1 VNETGDVE
9 RVVEHVHD
17 QLPSDGAQ
25 WPGGWPGEAEAALLD
40 AVLSIGTVYGG
51 PETGVR
57 GAVGRWRQHREGVPL
72 DDLDALASIT
82 PQDLAGVLDSRQR
95 LSGGRLKA
103 PDAQTQTLKSLFR
116 PASPVHSWTPSEGH
130 LRSEPVERE
139 LCDDQFVAA
148 TISNEN
154 LGAWLLRCNPKT
166 WDLPGFMADGND
178 LIDDWTVVD
187 NYRSRIMAPGQR
199 VVFWVSGDSRLMA
212 RGIWGIGQVTS
223 AAHDGIPGA
232 LDPDNIEYWLDME
245 AAAAVRNDVD
255 LDIPLL
261 DAPVTDVD
269 LRAAGISDLEVQ
281 IQPRVSN
288 PSWIS
293 KEQLARLESLLPPW
307 PDEPEVEHEVTITK
321 KGAGFGN
328 PVQNK
333 IVETAAMKVVEKDY
347 RDTGWRVEDAS
358 QQKVGWDL
366 TCTKRR
372 SSMVARVEVK
382 GVSGDKPIVLLTA
395 NEMNAAA
402 SADGWVLAVVTR
414 ALSGP
419 RVTEFKPDQ
428 VLGAASPY
436 IFKADL
442 T

>member
-1 VNETGDVE
+1 MSNGSWSTSTTSCLRTG
-9 RVVEHVHD
+9 RSG
-17 QLPSDGAQ
+17 PA
-25 WPGGWPGEAEAALLD
+25 GGP
-40 AVLSIGTVYGG
+40 VG

-82 PQDLAGVLDSRQR
+82 PRTSRGCWTAASDSQEAASRP
-95 LSGGRLKA
+95 L
-103 PDAQTQTLKSLFR
+103 TLKRRRSRVSSGRRARFIVG
-116 PASPVHSWTPSEGH
+116 PPSEGH

-223 AAHDGIPGA
+223 AAYDGIPGA

-328 PVQNK
+328 PAQNK

-366 TCTKRR
+366 TCRKRR